1 MRLHHILV
9 LAAAAILAS
18 ADAGLAMAE
27 GKLIAAGQNN
37 VPAKRILRAD
47 TKIADDE
54 ERGYFNIKLPESL
67 TNIKLPESLTSL
79 FKAGTASTVTS
90 KITAQDDQLV
100 QMLKRGNS
108 GEQALNALK
117 FTDDVNN
124 VLTNA
129 NMNRFATYIGML
141 NEANKKAGK
150 PAVTMIGTLTTRYG
164 TAPMAR
170 MLAKAKQVD
179 GTSTLATN
187 LEGALINTWR
197 LERKSNKEVFALLEI
212 KGVHDPNLAIYKAFK
227 APV

>member
-1 MRLHHILV
+1 MT
-9 LAAAAILAS
+9 
-18 ADAGLAMAE
+18 E

-54 ERGYFNIKLPESL
+54 ERGYLNIKLPESI
-67 TNIKLPESLTSL
+67 TNL

-108 GEQALNALK
+108 GEQTLHALR

-129 NMNRFATYIGML
+129 NMNRLATYIGML
-141 NEANKKAGK
+141 NEANRKAGK
-150 PAVTMIGTLTTRYG
+150 PAVTMIETLTTRYG
-164 TAPMAR
+164 TAPIAR
-170 MLAKAKQVD
+170 MLAEAKQVA
-179 GTSTLATN
+179 GTSTLAKN

-197 LERKSNKEVFALLEI
+197 LERKSNQEVFKLLEI
-212 KGVHDPNLAIYKAFK
+212 KGVHDPNLVIYGAFK
-227 APV
+227 LGV